1 MLACMLFIKCQINA
15 GVRLLVQ
22 NRQMIEYIQRMI
34 VIGILASVA
43 ALRNSSLE
51 ESPGADGGCLRF
63 HFSVFQKLS
72 RSGSPLGLAKITHR
86 QK

>member
-1 MLACMLFIKCQINA
+1 MCVVVS
-15 GVRLLVQ
+15 GVESGGGYTIRLRLE
-22 NRQMIEYIQRMI
+22 NKT
-34 VIGILASVA
+34 SVA
-43 ALRNSSLE
+43 ALWNCRLE